1 MAVLDRWLHEV
12 AAWIIGCRLG
22 WDFCILAV
30 IRRWV
35 VCSGGCF
42 LRFHWK
48 GFGGRGSNYRFDKP
62 HQLAIDGT
70 MPANIKKFLGGDLFG
85 AGWGIPGLPLM
96 NSFMKPLQLPILY
109 RICASREKH

>member
-1 MAVLDRWLHEV
+1 M
-12 AAWIIGCRLG
+12 GCRLG

-48 GFGGRGSNYRFDKP
+48 GFGGRGSNYRFGKP

-70 MPANIKKFLGGDLFG
+70 MPANIKKFMGGDLFG
-85 AGWGIPGLPLM
+85 VGWGIPGLPLM
-96 NSFMKPLQLPILY
+96 NSFMKPLHSLSSTGSALQE
-109 RICASREKH
+109 RSTECNGGFQTHDS